1 MREVIDLLSSDS
13 SDLMMLFDDDPLS
26 LETSSMKG
34 SYSAVR
40 QDSLSTTGSV
50 EAYTYDFERLLTIKG
65 KLQNIS
71 FSFYTYSCPMSIF
84 FIKTCMLVLG

>member
-50 EAYTYDFERLLTIKG
+50 EAYTYDFERLFSIKG
-65 KLQNIS
+65 KLQNIA
-71 FSFYTYSCPMSIF
+71 FLNSCIKSLNK
-84 FIKTCMLVLG
+84 FILKTGIE